1 MISRPRQVDV
11 GASEIP
17 YNSDQAQITPAFP
30 YQYVPDVAGGLSF
43 MYNLPGKDGQRIS
56 DLVLNSQVI
65 TQIFLGEITSW
76 NAPSIA
82 RINPNLAG
90 DLPSTK
96 IVPVYR
102 TDASGENY
110 LLSDYLLHEDGS
122 NFKAAQTAFH
132 AGGILGAGNPSTTW
146 PTPTPGI
153 SYVKRTYPGWAAGY
167 PVGQNGSSNA
177 ANYVSALSSK
187 GSITYVETS
196 YAKEHS
202 MPVASSLNAGGTAV
216 QPTSANVTTALK
228 VDRLNS
234 DLTQNLTKVY
244 SDTAPDAYPLSTYS
258 YLITACSPR
267 LASTEHRTCDGSGTS
282 TFSQAKGSALG
293 NFIDYLVCAGQEQMS
308 ELGFAP
314 LRRLWFRTT
323 STQLVGYRAEF
334 SRRPRM
340 RPTVTIRQSPTD

>member
-1 MISRPRQVDV
+1 
-11 GASEIP
+11 
-17 YNSDQAQITPAFP
+17 
-30 YQYVPDVAGGLSF
+30 

-102 TDASGENY
+102 ADASGENY

-132 AGGILGAGNPSTTW
+132 AGGILGAGNPSATW

-177 ANYVSALSSK
+177 ANDVSALSSK
-187 GSITYVETS
+187 GSITYLDTLREGAQ
-196 YAKEHS
+196 Y
-202 MPVASSLNAGGTAV
+202 AGGLVAECRWHCRST
-216 QPTSANVTTALK
+216 NVSKRHNGSQGGSPQL
-228 VDRLNS
+228 RS
-234 DLTQNLTKVY
+234 HPE
-244 SDTAPDAYPLSTYS
+244 PDEGLFGHCSRRLSTIDLQLSHYC
-258 YLITACSPR
+258 L
-267 LASTEHRTCDGSGTS
+267 LAEAGIDRT
-282 TFSQAKGSALG
+282 
-293 NFIDYLVCAGQEQMS
+293 
-308 ELGFAP
+308 
-314 LRRLWFRTT
+314 
-323 STQLVGYRAEF
+323 
-334 SRRPRM
+334 
-340 RPTVTIRQSPTD
+340 